1 MTKIISFLNF
11 KGGVGKTTSAV
22 NVGKAFHDFGKRV
35 LVIDADAQGNASR
48 MMGFRPSVDKDSNT
62 LYDAMMGKCPI
73 EECILMDNDND
84 KSFDYIPSNATLY
97 QSEMELVSR
106 MGRETILSK
115 LIDKIKPY
123 YDFIFIDCPPNN
135 GLLSINAMYASDFLI
150 IPLNC
155 EIFAIDGMSV
165 ISAKYEEVKEYL
177 NHSLDILG
185 YVMCRY
191 DKRLSL
197 HREALETMEKNFPGK
212 VFETKIRTNI
222 QLAESPA
229 KQTNIFDYDPKSNGA
244 KDYEALAKEIIK
256 KMENYGN

>member
-1 MTKIISFLNF
+1 MTKVVSFLNF

-22 NVGKAFHDFGKRV
+22 NVGKAFHDLGKKV

-48 MMGFRPSVDKDSNT
+48 MMGFRPNVDETSNT
-62 LYDAMMGKCPI
+62 LYDAMMGKCSI
-73 EECILMDNDND
+73 EDCILMENDNEE
-84 KSFDYIPSNATLY
+84 SFDYIPSNATLY

-115 LIDKIKPY
+115 IIAKIKGC
-123 YDFIFIDCPPNN
+123 YDYIFIDCPPNN

-150 IPLNC
+150 VPINC

-177 NHSLDILG
+177 HHSLDILG

-197 HREALETMEKNFPGK
+197 HRQALETMEKIFPGK

-222 QLAESPA
+222 QLAESPSQ
-229 KQTNIFDYDPKSNGA
+229 QTNIFDYDPKSNGA
-244 KDYEALAKEIIK
+244 KDYASLAQEILNQI
-256 KMENYGN
+256 ENYGN